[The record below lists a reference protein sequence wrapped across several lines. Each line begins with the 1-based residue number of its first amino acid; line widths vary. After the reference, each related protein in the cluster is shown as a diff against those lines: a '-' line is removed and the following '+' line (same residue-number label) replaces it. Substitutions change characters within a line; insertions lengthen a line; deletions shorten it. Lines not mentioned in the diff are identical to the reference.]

1 MPVHIDQMT
10 SEVVPESEPASGGG
24 YGETPSW
31 EEMAQLRDQ
40 QARLLRDRLRTAA
53 EGFDD

>member
-10 SEVVPESEPASGGG
+10 SEVIPESEPASGGN
-24 YGETPSW
+24 EESTSW
-31 EEMAQLRDQ
+31 EALAQLRDR
-40 QARLLRDRLRTAA
+40 QARILRDRLRTTA